1 MHGKPEM
8 TRILH
13 IIGFLLLMSGI
24 AQGQDTLRVIQNNAF
39 KPGEFLKYRIH
50 YGIIDAGEATLEV
63 KPELFP
69 IGNRKCYHVVGL
81 GRTRG
86 AFDWFFKVRDR
97 YESYFDTQA
106 FVPWIFIRRVDE
118 GGYKISQNVTFNPY
132 KKTATSEKG
141 TIPVVEYVQDL
152 VSAYY
157 YARTLDFTN
166 AKEGTLFPIPAY
178 LDDEVYPMV
187 IKYVGKQTISTR
199 LGTFRCIMF
208 RPLLQEGRVFKEQE
222 GMTVWVTDDNN
233 RIVVRAEAEILVGSI
248 KMDLDGYKG
257 LAGPLTSKLK

>member
-1 MHGKPEM
+1 MN
-8 TRILH
+8 RILV
-13 IIGFLLLMSGI
+13 ILMLLLPGI
-24 AQGQDTLRVIQNNAF
+24 SMGQDSLRVVRNTAF

-63 KPELFP
+63 KPE
-69 IGNRKCYHVVGL
+69 IYTVQNRKCYHVVGL

-97 YESYFDTQA
+97 YETYFDMNA

-118 GGYKISQNVTFNPY
+118 GGYKISQNVNFNPY
-132 KKTATSEKG
+132 KKTATSEKA
-141 TIPVVEYVQDL
+141 TIPVVENVQDL

-157 YARTLDFTN
+157 YLRTLDFAN
-166 AKEGTLFPIPAY
+166 AKVGATFPIPAY
-178 LDDEVYPMV
+178 LDDEVYEME
-187 IKYVGKQTISTR
+187 IKYVGKETISTR
-199 LGTFRCIMF
+199 LGTFKCLMF

-222 GMTVWVTDDNN
+222 GMTVWVTDDSN

-248 KMDLDGYKG
+248 LMDLDGYKG
-257 LAGPLTSKLK
+257 LAGPLTSKVK

>member
-1 MHGKPEM
+1 MK
-8 TRILH
+8 RILT
-13 IIGFLLLMSGI
+13 LLWLLQLSGGTLL
-24 AQGQDTLRVIQNNAF
+24 AQDTLRVIRNTAF

-63 KPELFP
+63 KPDLFP
-69 IGNRKCYHVVGL
+69 VGNRKCYHVVGL

-118 GGYKISQNVTFNPY
+118 GGYTINQNVTFNPY

-141 TIPVVEYVQDL
+141 TIPVTEYVQDL

-157 YARTLDFTN
+157 YARTIDLTN
-166 AKEGTLFPIPAY
+166 AKVGTTFPIPAY
-178 LDDEVYPMV
+178 LDDEVFSMV
-187 IKYVGKQTISTR
+187 IKYVGKETITTR
-199 LGTFRCIMF
+199 LGTFKCIMF

-222 GMTVWVTDDNN
+222 GMTVWVTDDSN

-257 LAGPLTSKLK
+257 LAGPLTSKVN

>member
-1 MHGKPEM
+1 MM
-8 TRILH
+8 NRILA
-13 IIGFLLLMSGI
+13 FCWLLLFPIGI
-24 AQGQDTLRVIQNNAF
+24 TSAQDTLRVIRNTAF

-63 KPELFP
+63 KPDLFP
-69 IGNRKCYHVVGL
+69 VGNRKCYHVVGL

-97 YESYFDTQA
+97 YESYFDAQA
-106 FVPWIFIRRVDE
+106 FVPWIFIRRVNE
-118 GGYKISQNVTFNPY
+118 GGYTINQNVTFNPY

-141 TIPVVEYVQDL
+141 TIPVSEYVQDL

-157 YARTLDFTN
+157 YARTLDFNN
-166 AKEGTLFPIPAY
+166 AKVGAVFPINAY
-178 LDDEVYPMV
+178 LDDEVFPMV
-187 IKYVGKQTISTR
+187 IKYVGKETITTK
-199 LGTFRCIMF
+199 LGTFRCIIF

-222 GMTVWVTDDNN
+222 GMTVWVTDDIN
-233 RIVVRAEAEILVGSI
+233 RVVIRAEAEILVGSI

-257 LAGPLTSKLK
+257 LAGPVTSKVN